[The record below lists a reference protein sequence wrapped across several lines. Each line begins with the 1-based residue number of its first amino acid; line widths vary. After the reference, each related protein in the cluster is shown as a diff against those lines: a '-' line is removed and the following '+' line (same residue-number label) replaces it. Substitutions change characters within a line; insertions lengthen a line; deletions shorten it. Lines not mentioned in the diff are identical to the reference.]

1 MPVDGARRTDNETL
15 EMLMASM
22 VAKGASGAIVA
33 TNLAVSH
40 AQKPLR
46 RGEVPS
52 SFHPLEPSLKPF
64 GLHRT
69 FRLAIAL

>member
-1 MPVDGARRTDNETL
+1 MPVDGARCIDNETL

-22 VAKGASGAIVA
+22 VAKGVSGAIVA
-33 TNLAVSH
+33 TNLAVLH

-52 SFHPLEPSLKPF
+52 SFHPLEPSLKPL
-64 GLHRT
+64 GLHCT
-69 FRLAIAL
+69 FRIAITL